1 MGIEFKWLLSKKCSR
16 KFSTKRRSSRQTPQT
31 PACTRLLWTASIDL
45 AKFIALHAG
54 TLNRSVWDPRFSKVR
69 AAGCKRHSRCLV
81 HIKPS
86 RGMFSKL
93 GCVARTPSVV
103 FTCSHFNNTIGG
115 LMSVASTWRMM
126 HCFHPRLG
134 GCHII
139 E

>member
-1 MGIEFKWLLSKKCSR
+1 MDIEFKWLLQKCVPGT
-16 KFSTKRRSSRQTPQT
+16 FSTKRRSRQTPQT
-31 PACTRLLWTASIDL
+31 PACTRLLWTASVDF

-69 AAGCKRHSRCLV
+69 AAGCKRHRYLV

-86 RGMFSKL
+86 RGMFRKL
-93 GCVARTPSVV
+93 GCVTRTPSVV
-103 FTCSHFNNTIGG
+103 FTCSQFNNTIGG
-115 LMSVASTWRMM
+115 LTSVASTWRMM

-134 GCHII
+134 GCHIV